1 MLFHKDK
8 SIVLVKKDFDLDSF
22 ANHISY
28 EGQKKT

>member
-8 SIVLVKKDFDLDSF
+8 LIVLVKKDFDLDRF